1 MKYRSHKLRDRGLT
15 EALMKATGLIEQE
28 LENPLILVM
37 NSWNELHPGHM
48 YLRQL
53 SEAVKAGVRIAGGTP
68 FESNTIALCDG
79 IRTPESNKYILPSR
93 EIIADSIEV
102 TAEAFQ
108 VDGMVLISACDK
120 IEPACLM
127 AAARV
132 NVPTL
137 IVSGGAMNTGTLK
150 GKKIT
155 NQDMNDA
162 GSGYRDGKK
171 MTQEQMKELTDAL
184 CGSGGGCWGMG
195 TANTMACLI
204 EAIGMSIPNCACSHA
219 TDSSKIRLAKLSG
232 VSIVDLVKRDIKPS
246 DIMTEDAFEN
256 CLTVNEA
263 IGGSTNTFIHLP
275 AIASE
280 LGRDLKM
287 EKFDEI
293 GAKTPQLC
301 GVMPAGPYYMS
312 DLRDAGGIPAV
323 MKNLKDRLN
332 LNCMTVSGK
341 TIGDNIKDAE
351 VYNTEVIRTLE
362 NPFKKA
368 GSHAVLK
375 GNLAAEGA
383 VIKMAAVPSN
393 MMKHRGPARVYETCE
408 AAMEAIRGGKINEGD
423 VVVIRYEGPKGGPGM
438 REMIDITRTLSSIN
452 CEDKIALVTDGRF
465 SGYSSG
471 AVIGHVSP
479 EAQEGGVIAV
489 VQNGDIIS
497 YDIDNRELTLEVSE
511 AEIKRRMETWSPK
524 EIKYKGYMKRYSKE
538 VSSGAAGAII
548 R

>member
-1 MKYRSHKLRDRGLT
+1 MKYRSQKLRNRGLT

-137 IVSGGAMNTGTLK
+137 IVSGGAMNAGTLK

-162 GSGYRDGKK
+162 GSGYRDGEK

-280 LGRDLKM
+280 LGIDLKM

-323 MKNLKDRLN
+323 MKNLRDKLN

-341 TIGDNIKDAE
+341 TLGDNIKDAE

-375 GNLAAEGA
+375 GNLATEGA
-383 VIKMAAVPSN
+383 VIKMAAVPAN
-393 MMKHRGPARVYETCE
+393 MMSHRGPARVYETCE
-408 AAMEAIRGGKINEGD
+408 DAMEAIRDGKVNEGD

-479 EAQEGGVIAV
+479 EAQEGGVIAI
-489 VQNGDIIS
+489 VQNGDMIS
-497 YDIDNRELTLEVSE
+497 YDIDKRELTLEVSE
-511 AEIKRRMETWSPK
+511 AEIERRMETWNPK